1 MILSQW
7 GTIMAFCQKP
17 KIKKKIVKKTDNLIE
32 KITRDQGLFVLGQ
45 NIYSF
50 MIYDHPKFDK

>member
-1 MILSQW
+1 
-7 GTIMAFCQKP
+7 MAFCQKP